1 MWLRREFHGLTV
13 NATAGAM
20 ARDYFSLF
28 NIEPSFTIDEIA
40 LEQVYHSLL
49 SQFHPDRYAGK
60 PQVEQRVAAQFCAD
74 INAGYRTLQGEVSRA
89 QYLLQHSGVDLQ
101 AAEREGV
108 EADFLM
114 TQILLRERLE
124 KIAELDQVGRQTLV
138 SEIDEHYGASR
149 DRFAEAAQQTSWQKA
164 SRHWQEMCYLEKLV
178 DATGSRGR

>member
-1 MWLRREFHGLTV
+1 
-13 NATAGAM
+13 
-20 ARDYFSLF
+20 
-28 NIEPSFTIDEIA
+28 
-40 LEQVYHSLL
+40 L

-60 PQVEQRVAAQFCAD
+60 PQVEQRVAAQLCAD

-149 DRFAEAAQQTSWQKA
+149 DRFAEAAQQTAWQKA

>member
-1 MWLRREFHGLTV
+1 
-13 NATAGAM
+13 M

-28 NIEPSFTIDEIA
+28 NIEPSFTIDETA

-60 PQVEQRVAAQFCAD
+60 PQVEQRVAAQLCAD

-108 EADFLM
+108 GADFLM

-149 DRFAEAAQQTSWQKA
+149 DRFAEAAQQTAWQKA
-164 SRHWQEMCYLEKLV
+164 SRHWQEMCYLEKLI

>member
-1 MWLRREFHGLTV
+1 MRLRRELHGLTV

-60 PQVEQRVAAQFCAD
+60 PQMEQRVADQLCAD

-89 QYLLQHSGVDLQ
+89 QYLLQHNDVDLQ

-108 EADFLM
+108 GAEFLM
-114 TQILLRERLE
+114 AQILLRERLE
-124 KIAELDQVGRQTLV
+124 TIAELDQVAHQALV
-138 SEIDEHYGASR
+138 DEIDQHYAASR
-149 DRFAEAAQQTSWQKA
+149 DRFAAAALQAAWREAA
-164 SRHWQEMCYLEKLV
+164 RFWQEMCYLEKLV

>member
-1 MWLRREFHGLTV
+1 
-13 NATAGAM
+13 M

-28 NIEPSFTIDEIA
+28 NIEPSFTIDETA

-60 PQVEQRVAAQFCAD
+60 PQVEQRVAAQLCAD

-149 DRFAEAAQQTSWQKA
+149 DRFAEAAQQTAWQKA

>member
-1 MWLRREFHGLTV
+1 
-13 NATAGAM
+13 M

-28 NIEPSFTIDEIA
+28 NIEPSFTIDETA

-60 PQVEQRVAAQFCAD
+60 PQVEQRVAAQLCAD

-108 EADFLM
+108 ESDFLM

-149 DRFAEAAQQTSWQKA
+149 DRFAEAAQQTAWQKA

>member
-1 MWLRREFHGLTV
+1 MWLWRELHGLTV
-13 NATAGAM
+13 SATAGAA

-28 NIEPSFTIDEIA
+28 NIEPSFTVDEIT

-60 PQVEQRVAAQFCAD
+60 PQVEQRVAAQLCAD
-74 INAGYRTLQGEVSRA
+74 INAGYRTLLGEVTRA
-89 QYLLQHSGVDLQ
+89 QYLLQHRGVDLR

-108 EADFLM
+108 GADFLM

-124 KIAELDQVGRQTLV
+124 SIAESDPASRQVLV
-138 SEIDEHYGASR
+138 RDVDEHYGASR
-149 DRFAEAAQQTSWQKA
+149 ERFAEAAQAASWRDA
-164 SRHWQEMCYLEKLV
+164 ARYWQEMCYLEKLV

>member
-13 NATAGAM
+13 NATAGAV

-28 NIEPSFTIDEIA
+28 NIEPSFTVDEIT

-60 PQVEQRVAAQFCAD
+60 PQVEQRVAAQLCAD

-101 AAEREGV
+101 TAEREGV
-108 EADFLM
+108 GAEFLM
-114 TQILLRERLE
+114 TQILLR
-124 KIAELDQVGRQTLV
+124 
-138 SEIDEHYGASR
+138 
-149 DRFAEAAQQTSWQKA
+149 
-164 SRHWQEMCYLEKLV
+164 
-178 DATGSRGR
+178 

>member
-1 MWLRREFHGLTV
+1 
-13 NATAGAM
+13 M

-28 NIEPSFTIDEIA
+28 NIEPSFTIDETA

-60 PQVEQRVAAQFCAD
+60 PQVEQRVAAQLCAD

-108 EADFLM
+108 GADFLM

-124 KIAELDQVGRQTLV
+124 TIAELDQVGRQTLV

-149 DRFAEAAQQTSWQKA
+149 DRFAEAAQQTAWQKA
-164 SRHWQEMCYLEKLV
+164 SRHWQEMCYLEKLI

>member
-1 MWLRREFHGLTV
+1 
-13 NATAGAM
+13 M

-28 NIEPSFTIDEIA
+28 NIEPSFTIDETA

-60 PQVEQRVAAQFCAD
+60 PQVEQRVAAQLCAD

-108 EADFLM
+108 GADFLM

-124 KIAELDQVGRQTLV
+124 TIAELDQVGRQTLV

-149 DRFAEAAQQTSWQKA
+149 DRFAEAAQQTAWQKA

>member
-1 MWLRREFHGLTV
+1 
-13 NATAGAM
+13 M

-28 NIEPSFTIDEIA
+28 NIEPSFTIDETA

-60 PQVEQRVAAQFCAD
+60 PQVEQRVAAQLCAD

-108 EADFLM
+108 GADFLM

-149 DRFAEAAQQTSWQKA
+149 DRFAEAAEQTAWQEA
-164 SRHWQEMCYLEKLV
+164 SRYWQEMCYLEKLI

>member
-89 QYLLQHSGVDLQ
+89 QYLLQHNGIDLK
-101 AAEREGV
+101 AAERESVGA
-108 EADFLM
+108 EFLM

-124 KIAELDQVGRQTLV
+124 TMAELDQAEHQALV
-138 SEIDEHYGASR
+138 SEINEHYGASR
-149 DRFAEAAQQTSWQKA
+149 DRFAAAAQQTEWQGA
-164 SRHWQEMCYLEKLV
+164 ARCWQEMCYLEKLI

>member
-1 MWLRREFHGLTV
+1 
-13 NATAGAM
+13 M

-60 PQVEQRVAAQFCAD
+60 PQVEQRVAAQLCAD
-74 INAGYRTLQGEVSRA
+74 INAGYRTLLGDVSRA

-108 EADFLM
+108 GTEFLM
-114 TQILLRERLE
+114 TQIVLRERLE
-124 KIAELDQVGRQTLV
+124 TIAELDQTEYQTLV
-138 SEIDEHYGASR
+138 GEIDEHYGASR
-149 DRFAEAAQQTSWQKA
+149 DRFAEAAQQAAWQEA
-164 SRHWQEMCYLEKLV
+164 ARYWQEMCYLEKLV
-178 DATGSRGR
+178 DATGSRGP

>member
-1 MWLRREFHGLTV
+1 
-13 NATAGAM
+13 
-20 ARDYFSLF
+20 
-28 NIEPSFTIDEIA
+28 
-40 LEQVYHSLL
+40 
-49 SQFHPDRYAGK
+49 
-60 PQVEQRVAAQFCAD
+60 VEQRVAAQLCAD

-108 EADFLM
+108 GADFLM

-124 KIAELDQVGRQTLV
+124 TIAELDQVGRQTLV

-149 DRFAEAAQQTSWQKA
+149 DRFAEAAQQTAWQKA

>member
-1 MWLRREFHGLTV
+1 MWLRRELHGLTV
-13 NATAGAM
+13 NATAGATS
-20 ARDYFSLF
+20 RDYFSLF
-28 NIEPSFTIDEIA
+28 HIEPNFKIDEIA

-74 INAGYRTLQGEVSRA
+74 INAGYRTLQGEVTRA

-108 EADFLM
+108 GADFLM

-124 KIAELDQVGRQTLV
+124 SIAESDLADHQALV
-138 SEIDEHYGASR
+138 CEIDEHYGASR
-149 DRFAEAAQQTSWQKA
+149 DCFAEAAQKAAWQEA
-164 SRHWQEMCYLEKLV
+164 ARYWQEMCYLEKLA
-178 DATGSRGR
+178 DASGARGR

>member
-1 MWLRREFHGLTV
+1 MRRELHGLTV

-60 PQVEQRVAAQFCAD
+60 PQVEQRVAAQLCAD

-89 QYLLQHSGVDLQ
+89 QYLLQHNDVDLQ

-108 EADFLM
+108 GADFLM
-114 TQILLRERLE
+114 AQILLRERLE
-124 KIAELDQVGRQTLV
+124 TIAELDQVARRTLV
-138 SEIDEHYGASR
+138 DEIDQHYAASH
-149 DRFAEAAQQTSWQKA
+149 DRFAEATQRAAWPEA
-164 SRHWQEMCYLEKLV
+164 ARFWQEMCYLEKLV